1 MSSPRTKKLSN
12 DKLKTNILK
21 GLAISIP
28 VAGAVA
34 AYNYMK
40 RNQKFDRLALERKSE
55 QELKIINDTIK
66 KQIQECEATVIAKEM
81 QNKFKQQFGGKLF
94 NIFTAVDKESLVES
108 ILFNQET
115 LDSCKKK
122 LAQL

>member
-1 MSSPRTKKLSN
+1 MSSPRAKKLSN

-21 GLAISIP
+21 GLAVSIP
-28 VAGAVA
+28 VALV

-66 KQIQECEATVIAKEM
+66 KQIQECDATSLAKEM

-94 NIFTAVDKESLVES
+94 NIFNASDKESLVEA